1 MKRSNYLALGF
12 SREVTVRNEFQM
24 ALVAS
29 YMIGYVHLATLVD
42 PQLADD
48 DVVHRRRHF
57 TPSVMVTWYD
67 KQDKTISQLNRF

>member
-1 MKRSNYLALGF
+1 
-12 SREVTVRNEFQM
+12 M

-67 KQDKTISQLNRF
+67 KQDKTISKLNRF

>member
-1 MKRSNYLALGF
+1 
-12 SREVTVRNEFQM
+12 M

-67 KQDKTISQLNRF
+67 KQDKTISTQSF